1 MIVRFIDYPKGVLA
15 EMLGNGGKLFIKLF
29 GITIHKYYIC
39 TELKIYIV
47 MIVNIYGLVH
57 PSTKEVI
64 YVGQTRTS
72 IENRLDEHY
81 WKLNEAKRGKRTMTK
96 LFKFLDSYLPLK
108 VQVKLLK
115 VVDTDKPFS
124 NADFM
129 ERYYIEYYRKINP
142 NLLNEANGGI
152 GGYTSINKSDD
163 EKSEISKK
171 ISKAN
176 KGRKKPDGFAKNLS
190 TKRKGANNPMAK
202 KIDVGIYN
210 DKNELIHT
218 CHYGFEV
225 DEFLGNK
232 WFWSN
237 NGRAIKNGFAVFRFG
252 YKIKRIV

>member
-1 MIVRFIDYPKGVLA
+1 
-15 EMLGNGGKLFIKLF
+15 
-29 GITIHKYYIC
+29 
-39 TELKIYIV
+39 

-57 PSTKEVI
+57 PNTKEVI

-72 IENRLDEHY
+72 IENRLNEHY
-81 WKLNEAKRGKRTMTK
+81 WKLNEAKRGKRTMTR

-115 VVDTDKPFS
+115 IVDTDKLFS
-124 NADFM
+124 NADFI
-129 ERYYIEYYRKINP
+129 EKYYIKYYRNINP

-176 KGRKKPDGFAKNLS
+176 KGRKKPDGFAENLS
-190 TKRKGANNPMAK
+190 IKRKGANNPMAK

-210 DKNELIHT
+210 DKDELIHT

-237 NGRAIKNGFAVFRFG
+237 NSRAIKNGFAVFRFG

>member
-1 MIVRFIDYPKGVLA
+1 
-15 EMLGNGGKLFIKLF
+15 
-29 GITIHKYYIC
+29 
-39 TELKIYIV
+39 

-129 ERYYIEYYRKINP
+129 EKYYINYYRNINP
-142 NLLNEANGGI
+142 NLLNEADGGI

-163 EKSEISKK
+163 EKSEIGEK

-176 KGRKKPDGFAKNLS
+176 KGRKKPDGFAENLS
-190 TKRKGANNPMAK
+190 IKRKGANNPMAK
-202 KIDVGIYN
+202 CFTKKVGAYIN
-210 DKNELIHT
+210 GELIKT
-218 CHYGFEV
+218 FNYSYEI
-225 DEFLGNK
+225 DEFFEKKGS
-232 WFWSN
+232 WSN
-237 NGRAIKNGFAVFRFG
+237 IKKVLCGKLKYRPYG
-252 YKIKRIV
+252 YDWKYIE